1 MKTKKI
7 FIFLTILISVAC
19 NNKSSEIEKEENFK
33 IEKESYKTSFKTTT
47 NTTLENWLAYYKN
60 NIDSTFTINKFNLT
74 NESEFSKIQGN
85 VFGIFDKEFD
95 EIYTDFLIYSPNK
108 QNYVDIDSYQWSL
121 DEENKSELLFEIDQE
136 INLINIPNKKI
147 ERIGFRGSMGW
158 VEDAYWKNDSI
169 IVLLEITTDKVPT
182 ITEMNIYSNKSATFT
197 YQDTLKTMSNFS
209 TKRIFKKL
217 NN

>member
-158 VEDAYWKNDSI
+158 VEDAYWKN
-169 IVLLEITTDKVPT
+169 
-182 ITEMNIYSNKSATFT
+182 
-197 YQDTLKTMSNFS
+197 
-209 TKRIFKKL
+209 
-217 NN
+217 